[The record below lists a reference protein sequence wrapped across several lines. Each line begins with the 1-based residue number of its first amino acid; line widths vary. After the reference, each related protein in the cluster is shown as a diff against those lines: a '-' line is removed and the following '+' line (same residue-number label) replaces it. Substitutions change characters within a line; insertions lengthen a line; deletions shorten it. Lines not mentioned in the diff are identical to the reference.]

1 MKTPGY
7 NSTRKTAVVGLVAA
21 MLLAGAAQAA
31 TITVNTFNDVISN
44 DGTCSLREAIIAANT
59 NSASG
64 AATGE
69 CAAGAAAPAVD
80 VINIPAGAYALSIA
94 PEHAT
99 PVAIDATHWQVGEYL
114 ATWIASSYVITV
126 PTPNAAVGDLDITE
140 SVSLV
145 GAGRNLT
152 LIDAGWVPVAWDV
165 MATGFDP
172 KVDPAETSAGFGDR
186 VFHVVS
192 NVTVDVDVQLSGL
205 TAKGGKL
212 TTVTGLLAPDTT
224 TYSLRRNGG
233 GLGVGVA
240 AGAYNPAVSG
250 GGSGGPPI
258 VEPGGEESGP
268 TYTLALSN
276 VALTSNYA
284 GDGGGFYNAATSNVT
299 NLVVSGNRGNANGG
313 GVYNDAPLTLL
324 NSTISGNSA
333 EGGGGMF
340 DTGSHTTAI
349 AGLTVNANGA
359 VGGGGVSSRSGVTIN
374 MVNST
379 VSGNFGFD
387 VGGGIYTNG
396 RMNLIHATVAGN
408 VSNSDAP
415 NGGSGINT
423 FPSGAVS
430 VTLRNTLL
438 ANNLKGAVPAA
449 RVSANCG
456 VTGGGALGIT
466 SVGAGLGYNLSSDA
480 SCLLAGPGDMQNVD
494 AKILALAD
502 NGGPTQTR
510 ALDTTSPA
518 INAAV
523 AVVGVTIDQRGVTHD
538 SVPDI
543 GAYEYVASTS
553 SSSDSGGD
561 DSSGGCLFTASRG
574 GSGPVDPTLPALVIT
589 AAMFLALSRAGL
601 RRRPVVVH

>member
-7 NSTRKTAVVGLVAA
+7 NPTCKIALTGLVAA

-31 TITVNTFNDVISN
+31 TITVNTINDVMSN
-44 DGTCSLREAIIAANT
+44 DGTCSLREAVIAANT

-64 AATGE
+64 AAAGE
-69 CAAGAAAPAVD
+69 CAAGAAAPTVD
-80 VINIPAGAYALSIA
+80 VINLLAGTYTLSIA
-94 PEHAT
+94 PEDAT
-99 PVAIDATHWQVGEYL
+99 LVAVDATHWQVGEYL

-126 PTPNAAVGDLDITE
+126 PAPNAAVGDLDITE
-140 SVSLV
+140 SVNLV
-145 GAGRNLT
+145 GAGRDLT

-172 KVDPAETSAGFGDR
+172 KVDPVETSAGVGDR
-186 VFHVVS
+186 VFHIVS
-192 NVTVDVDVQLSGL
+192 NVAGNVDVQLSGL

-212 TTVTGLLAPDTT
+212 TTVTGLLAPDTS

-250 GGSGGPPI
+250 GDSGGPPV
-258 VEPGGEESGP
+258 VEPGGDESGP

-276 VALTSNYA
+276 VTFTSNYA
-284 GDGGGFYNAATSNVT
+284 GDGGGFYNAATSSAA
-299 NLVVSGNRGNANGG
+299 NLIVSGNRGNANGG
-313 GVYNDAPLTLL
+313 GIYNDAAMTLA
-324 NSTISGNSA
+324 NSSVSGNSA

-340 DTGSHTTAI
+340 DTGSHVTAI
-349 AGLTVNANGA
+349 AGSTVNANGA

-396 RMNLIHATVAGN
+396 RMNLIHTTVAGN

-456 VTGGGALGIT
+456 ATGGAASIT
-466 SVGAGLGYNLSSDA
+466 SVGAGLGYNLSSDNT
-480 SCLLAGPGDMQNVD
+480 CLLAGPGDMQNVD
-494 AKILALAD
+494 AKILALAT
-502 NGGPTQTR
+502 NSGATQTH
-510 ALDTTSPA
+510 ALDATSPA

-523 AVVGVTIDQRGVTHD
+523 AVVGVATDQRGVARD
-538 SVPDI
+538 STPDI

-561 DSSGGCLFTASRG
+561 DSSSGCLFTANRG
-574 GSGPVDPTLPALVIT
+574 GSGPFDPTLPALVIT

-601 RRRPVVVH
+601 RRRQIVVH

>member
-21 MLLAGAAQAA
+21 MLFAGAAQAA

-64 AATGE
+64 ATAGE
-69 CAAGAAAPAVD
+69 CAAGAAAPTVD
-80 VINIPAGAYALSIA
+80 VINIPAGTYALSIA
-94 PEHAT
+94 PESAT
-99 PVAIDATHWQVGEYL
+99 PVAIDSTHWQIGEYL

-140 SVSLV
+140 NVNLV
-145 GAGRNLT
+145 GAGRDLT

-192 NVTVDVDVQLSGL
+192 NVTGDVDVQLSGV

-284 GDGGGFYNAATSNVT
+284 GDGGGFYNAATSSLT

-313 GVYNDAPLTLL
+313 GIYNDAALTLT
-324 NSTISGNSA
+324 NSNVSGNSA
-333 EGGGGMF
+333 EGGGGIF

-349 AGLTVNANGA
+349 AGSTVSANGA

-379 VSGNFGFD
+379 VSGNYGFD

-396 RMNLIHATVAGN
+396 RMNLTHATVADN

-423 FPSGAVS
+423 FPSGTVS

-438 ANNLKGAVPAA
+438 AKNLKGAVPAA
-449 RVSANCG
+449 RVSVNCG
-456 VTGGGALGIT
+456 VTSGGALGIT

-502 NGGPTQTR
+502 NTGPTQTH
-510 ALDTTSPA
+510 ALDATSPA

-523 AVVGVTIDQRGVTHD
+523 AVVGVTIDQRGVAHD

-561 DSSGGCLFTASRG
+561 DSGGGCLFTASRG

-589 AAMFLALSRAGL
+589 AAMFLALSRTGL
-601 RRRPVVVH
+601 RRRQRVAR